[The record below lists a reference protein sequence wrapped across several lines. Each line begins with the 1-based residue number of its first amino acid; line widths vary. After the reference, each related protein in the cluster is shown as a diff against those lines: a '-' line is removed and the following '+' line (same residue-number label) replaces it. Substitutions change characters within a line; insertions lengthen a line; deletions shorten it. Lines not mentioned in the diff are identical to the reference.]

1 MSGTDEP
8 RIWTLNVQSEGQAS
22 WTLIC
27 RGWWLSPIETI
38 EVVEKSAYD
47 AAVERLTKAEAS
59 ALEEHLDARAVLED
73 DIERAEAE
81 RDAAVERA
89 ERLQQEYDRSHRA
102 YMYAE
107 QRIARIEAD
116 RDDLRRW
123 QRRHSTKSISS
134 EP

>member
-47 AAVERLTKAEAS
+47 AAVERAEG
-59 ALEEHLDARAVLED
+59 
-73 DIERAEAE
+73 AENI
-81 RDAAVERA
+81 RDR
-89 ERLQQEYDRSHRA
+89 
-102 YMYAE
+102 YADL
-107 QRIARIEAD
+107 IARDTLGRGDQAASL
-116 RDDLRRW
+116 LRRW
-123 QRRHSTKSISS
+123 GRKVKGHGDPLLEADTDAFLAAQEKK
-134 EP
+134 P